1 MIKRKF
7 FQFLGLGVLFFL
19 ISFWPLPTIQAQE
32 ESPSLSCLVYFTG
45 VGCPHCAKADAVVF
59 GEILKDYPG
68 LVIIEYEIY
77 QTPSNAQVLTQYDK
91 AYQLPSWQY
100 GIPSAF
106 FDKSEKGIL
115 IGDPSILGNLRGV
128 ISDEA
133 NPCLLI
139 DGSTENFSQLK
150 LDELPG
156 SPKVWHQDRILV
168 KQKQGN
174 WVFAWNGSELPEK
187 NSTEGNTSQDISLLI
202 INNNFTE
209 KLKTLNYTTL
219 TEPFKV
225 NLSGQEVNFT
235 HAVQLKTEK
244 QSTAVPVISSKLTLA
259 KVASLALVDAVNPCA
274 LAVLL
279 LMLTA
284 IMAYNPGSK
293 KKILLAG
300 LAFVASIFVI
310 YFFYGLAIIRLFQL
324 IQSLASVKLWLYRA
338 LGALAILLGLFNVKD
353 FFFYKPGGVGTEM
366 PMFLR
371 PKAKKLLSKATSPI
385 GAGVMGILVTVFLLP
400 CTIGPYFIAG
410 GILSSM
416 QVWNTIPWLIFYNF
430 LFVLPMLAIVFSV
443 YGGLSRVKDVSQWKE
458 KNITKIHLVEG
469 LIMLILGG
477 IMVLGLF

>member
-1 MIKRKF
+1 
-7 FQFLGLGVLFFL
+7 
-19 ISFWPLPTIQAQE
+19 
-32 ESPSLSCLVYFTG
+32 
-45 VGCPHCAKADAVVF
+45 
-59 GEILKDYPG
+59 
-68 LVIIEYEIY
+68 
-77 QTPSNAQVLTQYDK
+77 
-91 AYQLPSWQY
+91 
-100 GIPSAF
+100 
-106 FDKSEKGIL
+106 
-115 IGDPSILGNLRGV
+115 
-128 ISDEA
+128 
-133 NPCLLI
+133 
-139 DGSTENFSQLK
+139 
-150 LDELPG
+150 
-156 SPKVWHQDRILV
+156 
-168 KQKQGN
+168 
-174 WVFAWNGSELPEK
+174 
-187 NSTEGNTSQDISLLI
+187 
-202 INNNFTE
+202 
-209 KLKTLNYTTL
+209 
-219 TEPFKV
+219 
-225 NLSGQEVNFT
+225 
-235 HAVQLKTEK
+235 
-244 QSTAVPVISSKLTLA
+244 
-259 KVASLALVDAVNPCA
+259 LALVDAVNPCA

-338 LGALAILLGLFNVKD
+338 LGALAILLGLFNIKD
-353 FFFYKPGGVGTEM
+353 FFFYKPGGISTEM